1 MLMGHMALGLEVGV
15 APRWSVFQTDA
26 LTTFTNQAYMGGAT
40 GVEPA

>member
-1 MLMGHMALGLEVGV
+1 MLMGHMALGLGV

-26 LTTFTNQAYMGGAT
+26 LTTFANQAYMGEAT